1 MPMKL
6 RITKR
11 GLFITAML
19 AWPLLHY
26 GVFGLYLQIQTLLYS
41 FQYWNP
47 MTGKQTW
54 VGFDNYVTA
63 FKGMTNDVVW
73 SSAIKNSLLF
83 IPVSLATLILSLIV
97 ALILYR
103 KIRFAR
109 FYRIVYFFPSII
121 SIVVITMVFSFSL
134 NPTQGIVN
142 GLLGMLGLESWQMA
156 WLGDTRTALAS
167 VFVFYVWVTIGW
179 NNVIITGALQRIP
192 TDYFEVGKLD
202 GIGFWKELSN
212 IVVPSVWPTIS
223 TLVIVG
229 TSGAFTIFLQ
239 PLLLTNGGPFSSSTT
254 VALEMYRLV
263 VEKSNYGLAAAYG
276 MVFAL
281 FGFIVVWGI
290 KWLTERFDATEF

>member
-1 MPMKL
+1 MKI
-6 RITKR
+6 RFTKR
-11 GLFITAML
+11 GMFIAAML

-26 GVFGLYLQIQTLLYS
+26 GVFGLYLQVQTLLYS
-41 FQYWNP
+41 FQFWNP
-47 MTGKQTW
+47 LTGKQTW
-54 VGFDNYVTA
+54 VGFDNYISA
-63 FKGMTNDVVW
+63 FKAIANDVVW

-83 IPVSLATLILSLIV
+83 IPVNLITLVISLVV

-142 GLLGMLGLESWQMA
+142 GLLGMVGLEDWQRA
-156 WLGDTRTALAS
+156 WLGDTKTALAA
-167 VFVFYVWVTIGW
+167 VFAFYVWVTIGW
-179 NNVIITGALQRIP
+179 NNVIVTGALQRIP

-202 GIGFWKELSN
+202 GIGFWKELFS
-212 IVVPSVWPTIS
+212 IVIPSVWPTIS
-223 TLVIVG
+223 TLIIIG
-229 TSGAFTIFLQ
+229 TSGAFTLFLQ

-263 VEKSNYGLAAAYG
+263 VEKNSYGSAAAYG
-276 MVFAL
+276 MIFAAL
-281 FGFIVVWGI
+281 GFVVVWII
-290 KWLTERFDATEF
+290 KWLTERYDTTEF

>member
-1 MPMKL
+1 MKI
-6 RITKR
+6 RFTRR
-11 GLFITAML
+11 GMFIAAML

-26 GVFGLYLQIQTLLYS
+26 GVFGLYLQVQTLLYS
-41 FQYWNP
+41 FQFWNP
-47 MTGKQTW
+47 LTGKQTW
-54 VGFDNYVTA
+54 VGFDNYISA
-63 FKGMTNDVVW
+63 FKGIANDVVW

-83 IPVSLATLILSLIV
+83 IPVNLITLVVSLVV

-142 GLLGMLGLESWQMA
+142 GLLGMVGLEDWQRA
-156 WLGDTRTALAS
+156 WLGDTKTALAS
-167 VFVFYVWVTIGW
+167 VFAFYVWVTIGW
-179 NNVIITGALQRIP
+179 NNVIVTGALQRIP

-202 GIGFWKELSN
+202 GISFWKELFS
-212 IVVPSVWPTIS
+212 IVIPSVWPTIS
-223 TLVIVG
+223 TLIIIG
-229 TSGAFTIFLQ
+229 TSGAFTLFLQ

-263 VEKSNYGLAAAYG
+263 VEKNSYGSAAAYG
-276 MVFAL
+276 MIFAAL
-281 FGFIVVWGI
+281 GFGVVWII
-290 KWLTERFDATEF
+290 KWLTERYDTTEF